1 MDMPQLTLWRHL
13 LLELRHHAE
22 KKVKNYTESPRA
34 GALAEN
40 PPGVLADSQQQLPDS
55 E

>member
-1 MDMPQLTLWRHL
+1 MDTPQLTLRRHL